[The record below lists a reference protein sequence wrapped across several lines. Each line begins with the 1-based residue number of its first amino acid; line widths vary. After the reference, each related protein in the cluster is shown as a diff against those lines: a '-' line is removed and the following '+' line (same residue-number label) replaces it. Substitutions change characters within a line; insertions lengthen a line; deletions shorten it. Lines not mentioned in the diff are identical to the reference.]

1 MHHILTDMFTSSPCM
16 DARKHMCRNTRYA
29 HAHTQGETCSQCLL
43 RWPGMPV
50 IRNRVGNDWAIAVKD
65 ETLLDPIFNH
75 LLQKVQGQGQGQIRF
90 ADEVTLHNS
99 QVHIRTRRRISFSAV
114 HDWVSRQMSS
124 FSAKKMWT
132 FQVPKDSPA
141 QCAVEPMTDSQKPF
155 LLQKLLMHATSPLR
169 LSISAIWKLSNRQQ
183 NLLDIFLHPKHEQKY
198 KSSMPEMDHA
208 DNFEVCQLFPSSL
221 FEAWLRSLSVVY
233 Q

>member
-1 MHHILTDMFTSSPCM
+1 
-16 DARKHMCRNTRYA
+16 
-29 HAHTQGETCSQCLL
+29 
-43 RWPGMPV
+43 MPV

-75 LLQKVQGQGQGQIRF
+75 LLPKVQGQGQGQIRS
-90 ADEVTLHNS
+90 ADEVPLHNS
-99 QVHIRTRRRISFSAV
+99 QVHIRTGRRISFSAV

-169 LSISAIWKLSNRQQ
+169 LSISAI
-183 NLLDIFLHPKHEQKY
+183 
-198 KSSMPEMDHA
+198 
-208 DNFEVCQLFPSSL
+208 
-221 FEAWLRSLSVVY
+221 
-233 Q
+233 